1 MPLSWEGSSGAF
13 DIQEMAKGKTIREI
27 SAGGVVLK
35 KENSQINVALIR
47 PGNTWCLPKGLI
59 EKGESPE
66 ETCQREVQE
75 ETGIKGKILEK
86 LGEVNYW
93 YYSREKQRVKKTVYF
108 FLLSYV
114 EGDIQKHDFEAEEV
128 RWFPIDKAKQV
139 ASYKDE
145 KGIIEMAELK
155 LKEEGTGYSPNL

>member
-1 MPLSWEGSSGAF
+1 
-13 DIQEMAKGKTIREI
+13 MAKGRIIREV
-27 SAGGVVLK
+27 SAGGVVVR
-35 KENSQINVALIR
+35 KENSSFSMALIH
-47 PGNTWCLPKGLI
+47 PQNKDAWCLPKGLI

-128 RWFPIDKAKQV
+128 RWFPIDKAREV
-139 ASYKDE
+139 ASYKEE

-155 LKEEGTGYSPNL
+155 LKEENTGYSQSL